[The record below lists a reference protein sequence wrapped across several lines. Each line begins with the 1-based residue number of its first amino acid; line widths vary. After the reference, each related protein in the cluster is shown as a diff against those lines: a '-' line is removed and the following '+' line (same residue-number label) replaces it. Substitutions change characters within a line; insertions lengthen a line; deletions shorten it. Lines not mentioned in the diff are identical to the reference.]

1 MQNTK
6 MEIITNT
13 LEFQLD
19 RDTAVAMG
27 KFDGLHIGH
36 RKLLDLV
43 LRQRDQRLAPVFL
56 LLIPLPQYFSV
67 SLTGGN

>member
-43 LRQRDQRLAPVFL
+43 LRQRDQRLAP
-56 LLIPLPQYFSV
+56 
-67 SLTGGN
+67 

>member
-43 LRQRDQRLAPVFL
+43 LRQRDQRLAPCVFTFDPSL
-56 LLIPLPQYFSV
+56 SLIHI
-67 SLTGGN
+67 